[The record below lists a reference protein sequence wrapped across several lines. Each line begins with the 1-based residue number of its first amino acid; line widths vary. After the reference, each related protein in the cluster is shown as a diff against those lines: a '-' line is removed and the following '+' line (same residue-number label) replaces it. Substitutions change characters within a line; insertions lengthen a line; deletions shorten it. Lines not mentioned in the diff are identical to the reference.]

1 MRVSPRDLK
10 FAIFRDVKNGY
21 KRRLPSAREETV
33 GISKRGHW
41 NKGTCQQEVQSLNA
55 WCES

>member
-1 MRVSPRDLK
+1 VSPRDLK

-41 NKGTCQQEVQSLNA
+41 NKGTCQQEVQSLIA